1 MRPAIHHRPGA
12 PAVRSSHALAP
23 PTSLHTPAGP
33 ASVAVVPAS
42 TVPAPAPSAGPLV
55 PLVPAASLERTERAL
70 LALAARSE
78 QLHGQVVHLEHRV
91 DSLAEALLDRL
102 DVPSFDDLL
111 AARADSARVAAELSR
126 LEGNLAARLDAVR
139 AELRSLQGA
148 EVDVDLRE
156 LSPTDTGW
164 AAVG

>member
-1 MRPAIHHRPGA
+1 MPWLRRRRHE
-12 PAVRSSHALAP
+12 
-23 PTSLHTPAGP
+23 TPAGP
-33 ASVAVVPAS
+33 ASTDVVP
-42 TVPAPAPSAGPLV
+42 VPTPSPAADVPVPGALA
-55 PLVPAASLERTERAL
+55 PLVPAESLERTQRAL
-70 LALAARSE
+70 LALAAQSA

-91 DSLAEALLDRL
+91 DSLADALLDRL

-126 LEGNLAARLDAVR
+126 LEVNLAARLDAVR
-139 AELRSLQGA
+139 AEIRTLQGH
-148 EVDVDLRE
+148 EVDLDLRD